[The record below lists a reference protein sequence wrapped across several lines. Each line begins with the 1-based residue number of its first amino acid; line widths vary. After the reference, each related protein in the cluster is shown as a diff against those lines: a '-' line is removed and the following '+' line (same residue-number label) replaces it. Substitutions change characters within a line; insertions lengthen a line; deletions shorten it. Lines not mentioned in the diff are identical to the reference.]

1 MKIQLFKMV
10 TCEKTPSV
18 EVSDGGGR
26 RPQAVLEAAHRCA
39 DGPDAFL
46 LKITEIL
53 KVELVHLCNTNTQ
66 GTINFTWLTI

>member
-1 MKIQLFKMV
+1 MV